1 MIDALKASW
10 DHLPKKPRL
19 PPSLFSLKSR
29 KVWLNV
35 KPTFTYG
42 DERDKLQRE
51 NARRAKKELARD
63 EAWILREKKRKERER
78 ERERKKAEREAKRE
92 ELRKAKA
99 AGKALKSP
107 VKTKPT
113 MTTRA
118 IPKVRVP
125 TRSASMP
132 TRAKSPQ
139 ARPTPRVVYTLP
151 TTKPTAAARPVQ
163 RSQTVP
169 ARPKA
174 TRQATVPAPRRV
186 VVQPWGPI
194 ASSTARPGAPPVV
207 RSQTQP
213 IPRRR

>member
-1 MIDALKASW
+1 
-10 DHLPKKPRL
+10 
-19 PPSLFSLKSR
+19 
-29 KVWLNV
+29 VWLDV

-78 ERERKKAEREAKRE
+78 ERERLKAEREAKRE
-92 ELRKAKA
+92 ALKKAKA

-107 VKTKPT
+107 IKTKPT
-113 MTTRA
+113 MTA
-118 IPKVRVP
+118 KVIPKVRVP

-132 TRAKSPQ
+132 TRSKSPQ

-151 TTKPTAAARPVQ
+151 TTKPTAVARPVQ

-169 ARPKA
+169 ARPKV

-186 VVQPWGPI
+186 VVQPWGPMT
-194 ASSTARPGAPPVV
+194 STTRPGAPPVV

-213 IPRRR
+213 IPRRK